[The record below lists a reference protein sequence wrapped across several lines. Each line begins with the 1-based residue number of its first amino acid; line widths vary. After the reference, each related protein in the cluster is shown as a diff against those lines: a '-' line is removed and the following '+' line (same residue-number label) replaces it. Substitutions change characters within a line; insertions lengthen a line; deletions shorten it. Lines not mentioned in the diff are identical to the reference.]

1 MFTNIQNLPEP
12 VVKALSSDDYSS
24 GAVNSSVTTLID
36 SPQIKILSRKHQDD
50 ISYDVS
56 ERLWAVLGTAVHN
69 MFEDHASGDYLSE
82 ERLFTEGNGWKVS
95 GAIDIQT
102 AEKDGAVTIL
112 DYKCTSVWS
121 VIFGKDSWQQ
131 QLNFY
136 AYLVRSAKV

>member
-56 ERLWAVLGTAVHN
+56 ERLWSVLGTAVHN

-82 ERLFTEGNGWKVS
+82 ERLFTEVIGWKVS
-95 GAIDIQT
+95 GDIYIQK
-102 AEKDGAVTIL
+102 AEKEGTVTI
-112 DYKCTSVWS
+112 
-121 VIFGKDSWQQ
+121 
-131 QLNFY
+131 
-136 AYLVRSAKV
+136 